1 MTVHIEKGTGN
12 TLERFVCVSI
22 NYKRCGE
29 EIRGEF
35 TPEAERRAE
44 FAALHAEYSPVLLC
58 TCCRTELYMTGSTD
72 IAVSLLSELSGVP
85 EGRVRGYSMQFDGEG
100 AVRHLFKVAS
110 GIDSAIVGEDEV
122 LGQLKNAYA
131 FSAERIHLSDRMNI
145 IFQSAVTTA
154 KRIKTQTAISKT
166 SVSHATLAAKLAAH
180 FVQEPVVMLIGA
192 SGSTGTSLLKNL
204 LSYKNVRVLAT
215 MRSHS
220 GAVVLPDSP
229 SLTVVPYEERYEY
242 VRQCDCVISATASP
256 HTVITVDRL
265 ETPCK
270 PQLFIDLAIPRDIDP
285 EAADIPGIT
294 LRSVDYFQELAAGN
308 DQLKHDSV
316 EQAKQMITEDIDE
329 LKKTLLM
336 HDIQPEL
343 RGSGALSGMSAE
355 ELFYKL
361 RSGLDSGAFSAVAE
375 VVRGLG
381 GK

>member
-1 MTVHIEKGTGN
+1 MTVDRIRNGCR

-35 TPEAERRAE
+35 TPEAGQRADFIARHVE
-44 FAALHAEYSPVLLC
+44 FSPVLLC
-58 TCCRTELYMTGSTD
+58 TCCRTELYITGSSD
-72 IAVSLLSELSGVP
+72 VAVSLLSELSGIP
-85 EGRVRGYSMQFDGEG
+85 EGRVRGYSMQFDGES

-154 KRIKTQTAISKT
+154 KRIKTQTALSKT
-166 SVSHATLAAKLAAH
+166 SVSHATLAAKMAAH
-180 FVQEPVVMLIGA
+180 FAAEPLVMLIGA

-204 LSYKNVRVLAT
+204 LSYRNVSVLAT

-220 GAVVLPDSP
+220 GAVVLPENP
-229 SLTVVPYEERYEY
+229 ALTVIPYDERYKY
-242 VRQCDCVISATASP
+242 IRQCDCIVSATTSP
-256 HTVITVDRL
+256 HTVISADNL
-265 ETPCK
+265 ENPDK

-285 EAADIPGIT
+285 AAAEIPGVT
-294 LRSVDYFQELAAGN
+294 LRSVDYFQSLAADN

-316 EQAKQMITEDIDE
+316 EQAKQMISEDIDE

-336 HDIQPEL
+336 HDIQPKL
-343 RGSGALSGMSAE
+343 RSSGALSGMSAE

-361 RSGLDSGAFSAVAE
+361 RSGLDSCAFSAVAE
-375 VVRGLG
+375 VVNGLG

>member
-1 MTVHIEKGTGN
+1 MTVDRIRNGCR

-35 TPEAERRAE
+35 TPEAGQRADFIARHVE
-44 FAALHAEYSPVLLC
+44 FSPVLLC
-58 TCCRTELYMTGSTD
+58 TCCRTELYITGSSD
-72 IAVSLLSELSGVP
+72 VAVSLLSELSGIP
-85 EGRVRGYSMQFDGEG
+85 EGRVRGYSMQFDGES

-154 KRIKTQTAISKT
+154 KRIKTQTALSKT
-166 SVSHATLAAKLAAH
+166 SVSHATLAAKMAAH
-180 FVQEPVVMLIGA
+180 SASEPLVMLIGA

-204 LSYKNVRVLAT
+204 LSYRNVSVLAT

-220 GAVVLPDSP
+220 GAVVLPENP
-229 SLTVVPYEERYEY
+229 ALTVIPYDERYKY
-242 VRQCDCVISATASP
+242 IRQCDCIISATTSP
-256 HTVITVDRL
+256 HTVISADNL
-265 ETPCK
+265 ENPDK

-285 EAADIPGIT
+285 AAAEIPGVT
-294 LRSVDYFQELAAGN
+294 LRSVDYFQILAADN

-316 EQAKQMITEDIDE
+316 EQAKQMISEDIDE

-336 HDIQPEL
+336 HDIQPKL
-343 RGSGALSGMSAE
+343 RSSGALSGMSAE

-361 RSGLDSGAFSAVAE
+361 RSGLDSCAFSAVAE
-375 VVRGLG
+375 VVSGLG